1 MKKALLLIAAAWCML
16 LAPIAAQNYNEQLI
30 VTVNGEST
38 DSIPATI
45 TVVEREDGLIDF
57 TLTNFMLV
65 MGEEAMPIGNIKLV
79 GIEVTAHDSYKEI
92 KTSQNIVIEPGDI
105 PNVPATGWLGQYL
118 GEVPIALEGILT
130 DTRLYATID
139 IDMMAT
145 LGQVIQVVVGNATNT
160 GISQTVTTRPTQA
173 QGVYTLQ
180 GIRVADQLSDALPR
194 GLYIVNGKKVLVK

>member
-1 MKKALLLIAAAWCML
+1 MKKALLLIAAAWCMSMTPL
-16 LAPIAAQNYNEQLI
+16 AAQNYNEKLI
-30 VTVNGEST
+30 VTINGEST
-38 DSIPATI
+38 DSIPAAI

-65 MGEEAMPIGNIKLV
+65 TGEDAMPIGNIKLS

-105 PNVPATGWLGQYL
+105 PNVPAESWLGQYL

-139 IDMMAT
+139 IDMMAS

-160 GISQTVTTRPTQA
+160 SISQTVTTRPTQA

-180 GIRVADQLSDALPR
+180 GIRVADQLSDALPK
-194 GLYIVNGKKVLVK
+194 GLYIVNGKKILK

>member
-1 MKKALLLIAAAWCML
+1 MKKALLLIAAAWCMS

-30 VTVNGEST
+30 VTINGEST
-38 DSIPATI
+38 DSIPAAI

-65 MGEEAMPIGNIKLV
+65 TGEDAMPIGNIKLV

-139 IDMMAT
+139 IDMMAS

-160 GISQTVTTRPTQA
+160 SISQTVTTRPTQA

-180 GIRVADQLSDALPR
+180 GIRVADQLSDALPK
-194 GLYIVNGKKVLVK
+194 GLYIVNGKKILK

>member
-1 MKKALLLIAAAWCML
+1 MKKALLLIAAAWCMS

-30 VTVNGEST
+30 VTINGAST
-38 DSIPATI
+38 DSIPAAI

-65 MGEEAMPIGNIKLV
+65 TGEDAMPIGNIKLV

-139 IDMMAT
+139 IDMMAS

-160 GISQTVTTRPTQA
+160 SISQTVTTRPTQA

-180 GIRVADQLSDALPR
+180 GIRVADQLSDALPKGR
-194 GLYIVNGKKVLVK
+194 YIVNGKKILK

>member
-1 MKKALLLIAAAWCML
+1 MKKALLLIAAAWCMS

-38 DSIPATI
+38 DSIPAAI

-105 PNVPATGWLGQYL
+105 PNVPAESWLGQYL

-139 IDMMAT
+139 IDMMAS

-160 GISQTVTTRPTQA
+160 SISQTVTTRPTQA

-180 GIRVADQLSDALPR
+180 GIRVADQLSDALPK
-194 GLYIVNGKKVLVK
+194 GLYIVNGKKILK

>member
-1 MKKALLLIAAAWCML
+1 MKKALLLIAAAWSMSM
-16 LAPIAAQNYNEQLI
+16 APLAAQNYDEKLV
-30 VTVNGEST
+30 VTINGEST
-38 DSIPATI
+38 DSIPAAI

-65 MGEEAMPIGNIKLV
+65 TGEDAMPIGNIKLV

-105 PNVPATGWLGQYL
+105 PNMPAESWLGQYL

-139 IDMMAT
+139 IDMMAS

-180 GIRVADQLSDALPR
+180 GIRVADQLSDALPK
-194 GLYIVNGKKVLVK
+194 GLYIVNGKKILK

>member
-1 MKKALLLIAAAWCML
+1 MKKALLLIAAAWCMS

-30 VTVNGEST
+30 VTINGEST
-38 DSIPATI
+38 DSIPAAI

-65 MGEEAMPIGNIKLV
+65 TGEDAMPIGNIKLV

-139 IDMMAT
+139 IDMMAS

-180 GIRVADQLSDALPR
+180 GIRVADQLSDALPK
-194 GLYIVNGKKVLVK
+194 GLYIVNGKKILK

>member
-30 VTVNGEST
+30 VTINGEST
-38 DSIPATI
+38 DSIPAAI

-65 MGEEAMPIGNIKLV
+65 TGEDAMPIGNIKLV

-105 PNVPATGWLGQYL
+105 PNMPAENWLGQYL

-139 IDMMAT
+139 IDMVAM

-180 GIRVADQLSDALPR
+180 GIRVADQLSDALPK

>member
-1 MKKALLLIAAAWCML
+1 MKKALLLIAAAWCMS

-30 VTVNGEST
+30 VTINGEST
-38 DSIPATI
+38 DSIPAAI

-65 MGEEAMPIGNIKLV
+65 TGEDAMPIGNIKLV
-79 GIEVTAHDSYKEI
+79 GIEVTAHDSYTEI

-105 PNVPATGWLGQYL
+105 PNVPAESWLGQYL

-139 IDMMAT
+139 IDMMAS

-160 GISQTVTTRPTQA
+160 SISQTVTTRPTQA

-180 GIRVADQLSDALPR
+180 GIRVAGQLSDALPK
-194 GLYIVNGKKVLVK
+194 GLYIVNGKKILK

>member
-1 MKKALLLIAAAWCML
+1 MKKALLLIAAAWCMS

-30 VTVNGEST
+30 VTINGEST
-38 DSIPATI
+38 DSIPAAI

-65 MGEEAMPIGNIKLV
+65 MGEEAMPIGNIKLS
-79 GIEVTAHDSYKEI
+79 GIEVTDHDSYKEI

-105 PNVPATGWLGQYL
+105 PNVPAENWLGQYL

-139 IDMMAT
+139 IDMVAT

-160 GISQTVTTRPTQA
+160 GISQAVTSRPTQA

-180 GIRVADQLSDALPR
+180 GIRVADQLSDALPK
-194 GLYIVNGKKVLVK
+194 GLYIVNGKKILK

>member
-1 MKKALLLIAAAWCML
+1 MKKALLLIAAAWCMS

-38 DSIPATI
+38 DSIPAAI

-65 MGEEAMPIGNIKLV
+65 MGENTMPIGNIKLS
-79 GIEVTAHDSYKEI
+79 GIEVTDHDSYKEI

-139 IDMMAT
+139 IDMMAS
-145 LGQVIQVVVGNATNT
+145 LEQVIQVVVGNATNT
-160 GISQTVTTRPTQA
+160 GISQAVITHPTQA
-173 QGVYTLQ
+173 QGVYTIQ

-194 GLYIVNGKKVLVK
+194 GLYIVNGKKILK

>member
-1 MKKALLLIAAAWCML
+1 MKKALLLIAAAWCMS

-30 VTVNGEST
+30 VTINGEST
-38 DSIPATI
+38 DSIPAAI

-65 MGEEAMPIGNIKLV
+65 TGEDAMPIGNIKLV

-105 PNVPATGWLGQYL
+105 PNVPAESWLGQYL

-139 IDMMAT
+139 IDMMAS

-160 GISQTVTTRPTQA
+160 SISQTVTTRPTQA

-180 GIRVADQLSDALPR
+180 GIRVADQLSDALPK
-194 GLYIVNGKKVLVK
+194 GLYIVNGKKILK

>member
-1 MKKALLLIAAAWCML
+1 MKKALLLIAAAWCMSMTPL
-16 LAPIAAQNYNEQLI
+16 AAQNYNEKLI
-30 VTVNGEST
+30 VTINGEST
-38 DSIPATI
+38 DSIPAAI

-65 MGEEAMPIGNIKLV
+65 TGEDAMPIGNIKLV

-139 IDMMAT
+139 IDMMAS

-160 GISQTVTTRPTQA
+160 SISQTVTTRPTQA

-180 GIRVADQLSDALPR
+180 GIRVADQLSDALPK
-194 GLYIVNGKKVLVK
+194 GLYIVNGKKSLK

>member
-30 VTVNGEST
+30 VTINGEST
-38 DSIPATI
+38 DSIPAAI

-139 IDMMAT
+139 IDMMAS
-145 LGQVIQVVVGNATNT
+145 LEQVIQVVVGNATNT
-160 GISQTVTTRPTQA
+160 GISQTVITRPTQA

>member
-1 MKKALLLIAAAWCML
+1 MKKALLLIAAAWCMS

-30 VTVNGEST
+30 VTINGEST
-38 DSIPATI
+38 DSIPAAI

-65 MGEEAMPIGNIKLV
+65 TGEDAMPIGNIKLV

-105 PNVPATGWLGQYL
+105 PNVPAESWLGQYL

-139 IDMMAT
+139 IDMMAS

-180 GIRVADQLSDALPR
+180 GIRVADQLSDELPR
-194 GLYIVNGKKVLVK
+194 GLYIVNGKKILK